1 MRLDCQ
7 TWASCAARACAGSLH
22 WRGARVRLSLAS
34 LGLCGV
40 LYGCAA
46 TPVPPSAIATRAPAG
61 SAPPQRDAALG
72 DTRISSGEIQYSF
85 VRLGRVPHDG
95 FALPVPDST
104 GSFLAVQERS
114 TADWPTLL
122 ASIDGGMP
130 EAGTVSVHSIRSGQL
145 VRTATAGPD
154 LLLGRMGTPGS
165 SVPGTAHPGG
175 VLVES
180 PRLDGSRW
188 IGVLPWDAADG
199 AQPSR
204 SSDAVRWIARDT
216 SVNAFAAAGQD
227 GALAWSVRERGVPH
241 FSLAV
246 RAGPEGVRVLPPP
259 DGASLLSPFFSADGR
274 HLYVLRLGDGTLTL
288 VAYPWP
294 APEGADAFAAWKPVA
309 ELPLSWR
316 ADARTAYQS
325 VVPLGVSATTSRGH
339 AMFFHPRFGR
349 IAVWDPSQG
358 SVSLASVDSLAAADL
373 GNDALAVGGRRRL
386 AVEPYPKDG
395 AAVDA
400 REGISVI
407 EAPWVPRGP
416 ALAEGAGVF
425 AVRPEGREIDCA
437 VIELR
442 GR

>member
-1 MRLDCQ
+1 M
-7 TWASCAARACAGSLH
+7 A
-22 WRGARVRLSLAS
+22 SLA
-34 LGLCGV
+34 LCGA
-40 LYGCAA
+40 LCGCTAA
-46 TPVPPSAIATRAPAG
+46 TAPPSPVATRAPAD
-61 SAPPQRDAALG
+61 STPVPRDAALG

-85 VRLGRVPHDG
+85 IRLGRVPHDG

-104 GSFLAVQERS
+104 GSFLAVQDRS

-130 EAGTVSVHSIRSGQL
+130 EAGTVSIHSIDGGQ
-145 VRTATAGPD
+145 VARTATAGPD

-165 SVPGTAHPGG
+165 SDIGNAHPGG

-199 AQPSR
+199 GPSGR
-204 SSDAVRWIARDT
+204 SSDAVRWIARD
-216 SVNAFAAAGQD
+216 SAVNAFAAAGPD

-241 FSLAV
+241 FALAV
-246 RAGPEGVRVLPPP
+246 RTGPEGVRVLPPP
-259 DGASLLSPFFSADGR
+259 DGSSLLSPFFSADGR
-274 HLYVLRLGDGTLTL
+274 HLYALRLGDGILAL
-288 VAYPWP
+288 VAYAWP

-325 VVPLGVSATTSRGH
+325 VVPLGASASTSRGH

-349 IAVWDPSQG
+349 IAVWDPSEG
-358 SVSLASVDSLAAADL
+358 SVSLASVDSLAATDL

-386 AVEPYPKDG
+386 AVEPYPANGK
-395 AAVDA
+395 AVDA
-400 REGISVI
+400 RDGISVI

-416 ALAEGAGVF
+416 ALGNGTGVL
-425 AVRPEGREIDCA
+425 AVRPDGREIDCA

>member
-1 MRLDCQ
+1 
-7 TWASCAARACAGSLH
+7 
-22 WRGARVRLSLAS
+22 
-34 LGLCGV
+34 
-40 LYGCAA
+40 
-46 TPVPPSAIATRAPAG
+46 
-61 SAPPQRDAALG
+61 
-72 DTRISSGEIQYSF
+72 
-85 VRLGRVPHDG
+85 
-95 FALPVPDST
+95 
-104 GSFLAVQERS
+104 
-114 TADWPTLL
+114 
-122 ASIDGGMP
+122 
-130 EAGTVSVHSIRSGQL
+130 
-145 VRTATAGPD
+145 
-154 LLLGRMGTPGS
+154 
-165 SVPGTAHPGG
+165 